1 MKLFVNDLTV
11 MDFSYL
17 CPRRGMVGE
26 SWIVDVILDGALN
39 DESMI
44 QDFGIVKKQLKR
56 LIDDYVDHKLLVP
69 ADHPNSTIY
78 APASDG
84 RIQVDFD
91 FADTH
96 AIQLFCP
103 PEAYAF
109 VYALSSDSTLSSST
123 THENATISKA
133 LVNAYL
139 KDVIATHLPDNVQD
153 IQLILREEVIQ
164 GPFYHYTHGLKKH
177 DGNCQRIA
185 HGHRSKI
192 IIKED
197 EKQSHKLEEYWASRW
212 ADIYIGTKEDL
223 VNPDQMSFKVKNHD
237 TMMCF
242 KYEASQGEFEM
253 AIAKHVCE
261 IIEQDTTVECLAQF
275 VLQSSKQMSSSKLE
289 VRAFEGVGKGA
300 LVFSS

>member
-17 CPRRGMVGE
+17 CPQRGMVGE

-39 DESMI
+39 DESMV

-69 ADHPNSTIY
+69 ADHPNSKIY
-78 APASDG
+78 PPALDG

-91 FADTH
+91 FADAH

-109 VYALSSDSTLSSST
+109 VYALSSENMANSSSDIEKT
-123 THENATISKA
+123 AINKN

-139 KDVIATHLPDNVQD
+139 KDVIATHLPENVQD
-153 IQLILREEVIQ
+153 IELILREEIIQ
-164 GPFYHYTHGLKKH
+164 GPYYHYTHGLKKH

-192 IIKED
+192 VIKED
-197 EKQSHKLEEYWASRW
+197 GKESHQLEEYWANRW

-223 VNPDQMSFKVKNHD
+223 VEAEQMSFPVKNHEN
-237 TMMCF
+237 MLCF

-253 AIAKHVCE
+253 AIAEHVCE
-261 IIEQDTTVECLAQF
+261 IIEYDTTVECLAQY
-275 VLQSSKQMSSSKLE
+275 VLQTTKRMSASSLE

-300 LVFSS
+300 LVSSD